1 MTDIEQFAKQLAA
14 ESGKMLKDK
23 WENASFSAS
32 SKGFRDVVTD
42 ADIASQ
48 DLITS
53 MVLERY
59 PTHGFLSEEDDGSLP
74 TEGDVIWV
82 IDPIDGTSNF
92 SRQSPL
98 FCVSIAAAHPPSAA
112 GELDFITGVVLDPI
126 RNEMFTASKNGGAFR
141 NGQPL
146 IPSNVDTVA
155 DSIVALD
162 WPRDP
167 AERAEIMRLCS
178 QIVHK
183 TKTTRSIGSAALALC
198 YVACGR
204 LDAYYHMNLKPWD
217 IAAAALILQEAGG
230 AFSNFAG
237 KKWRL
242 GEKSALGTNGVLHS
256 EYIQLIQHIL
266 HG

>member
-1 MTDIEQFAKQLAA
+1 MIEIEQFAQELAV
-14 ESGKMLKDK
+14 ESGKLLKDK
-23 WENASFSAS
+23 WENASFSSS

-48 DLITS
+48 NLITS

-98 FCVSIAAAHPPSAA
+98 FCISIAAAHPPTAD
-112 GELDFITGVVLDPI
+112 GKLDFISGVVLDPI
-126 RNEMFTASKNGGAFR
+126 RDEMFTASKNGGAFR
-141 NGQPL
+141 NGKP
-146 IPSNVDTVA
+146 ITPSNVDAVS

-167 AERAEIMRLCS
+167 DERAQIMQLCS
-178 QIVHK
+178 GIVHE
-183 TKTTRSIGSAALALC
+183 TKTTRSIGTAALALC

-204 LDAYYHMNLKPWD
+204 LDAYYHMNLQPWD

-230 AFSNFAG
+230 AFSTFSGNA
-237 KKWRL
+237 WRL
-242 GEKSALGTNGVLHS
+242 GEKSALGTNNKLHS
-256 EYIQLIQHIL
+256 EFINLIQGIL
-266 HG
+266 LK